1 MGEAFAWGL
10 VGQSTLL
17 IGALIALWR
26 PLSRR
31 TLGLVM
37 AFGSGVL
44 LSAVSFE
51 LIERAIDTN
60 QGLRGT
66 TLGFFSGAVVFS
78 VANRLLTR
86 PSKQPTERDITTSTS
101 GLTIVLGALLDG
113 IPESAVLGLTLL
125 QDGRISAAMLVAVVI
140 SNLPEGIAAT
150 VGLRS
155 SGWPT
160 VKVILLWTARHR
172 RVRALSGRR
181 LRRARRG
188 VAVHARLRA
197 CVRRWRDPVHAL
209 HVDDARGVRTRR
221 PGRGH
226 GHGVRIRCRPH
237 GQLAAGMSS
246 TKADR

>member
-1 MGEAFAWGL
+1 MGPRRPVDASHRSPDRAVATTVAAHARSGDGVRVRRATERRLVRTHRAGHRHQSGIAWHDAR
-10 VGQSTLL
+10 
-17 IGALIALWR
+17 I
-26 PLSRR
+26 
-31 TLGLVM
+31 
-37 AFGSGVL
+37 
-44 LSAVSFE
+44 
-51 LIERAIDTN
+51 
-60 QGLRGT
+60 LRG
-66 TLGFFSGAVVFS
+66 AIVFS

-160 VKVILLWTARHR
+160 VKVILLWTGVIA
-172 RVRALSGRR
+172 VSRALRGRR

-197 CVRRWRDPVHAL
+197 GVRRRRDPVHAL

-246 TKADR
+246 TNADR